1 MDNFDLKLLE
11 LVQDNNRLTADELS
25 SRVGLS
31 PSACQRRLKRLRDDG
46 VIVADVAIVSPE
58 SLGRRLT
65 MIVQVTLVRE
75 RPDLIDTF
83 KQSMLKTPEVMQCY
97 YVTGDVDFVLILTV
111 LNMQAYEDFT
121 RRFFF
126 ENPNLQR
133 FNTIV
138 VMDSVKTG
146 LSIPIWDGVD
156 SQ

>member
-146 LSIPIWDGVD
+146 LSIPIWDGAD